1 MGVAPE
7 RRWRWWKPLAF
18 LALAFCAWI
27 LTLYIEIGKESGGD
41 ELQHADA
48 IVVFG
53 AAQYA
58 GHPSPVFKSR
68 LDHALELYRQ
78 GFAPIVITT
87 GGHASDE
94 RFSEG
99 GVGSHYLQA
108 QGIPENALI
117 AETQASD
124 TSQSARRVAA
134 ILRENGLHDCIAV
147 SDSYHLFRIRRMLQR
162 EGIATFGT
170 PRREIKSMPAY
181 KRYLVR
187 LREALSYTAWLAH
200 LT

>member
-1 MGVAPE
+1 MGVTGVE
-7 RRWRWWKPLAF
+7 DRHWVKLAII
-18 LALAFCAWI
+18 LPAAFCVWI
-27 LTLYIEIGKESGGD
+27 LTIYIQIGRESGGD
-41 ELQHADA
+41 DLQHADA

-58 GHPSPVFKSR
+58 GRPSPIFKSR
-68 LDHALELYRQ
+68 LDHALELYRE

-87 GGHASDE
+87 GGHASDD

-99 GVGSHYLQA
+99 GVGSHYLHSE
-108 QGIPENALI
+108 GIPEEALI
-117 AETQASD
+117 AETEASD

-134 ILRENGLHDCIAV
+134 IMHENGLRDCIAV

-162 EGIATFGT
+162 EGIEVFGT
-170 PRREIKSMPAY
+170 PRREIRSMPAF
-181 KRYLVR
+181 KRYQLR
-187 LREALSYTAWLAH
+187 IREAVSYTAWLAH